1 MRSHDENSRQRKK
14 KGTKLVFS
22 PKLVLLDQALS
33 KQVPANLLENER
45 KCRNNIDKVPL
56 SRQLLIMVKEQAF
69 LFPNLLHSQ
78 LVQLEVIKMVE

>member
-1 MRSHDENSRQRKK
+1 MKTVDRKK
-14 KGTKLVFS
+14 KRTKLVFS

-33 KQVPANLLENER
+33 KQDPANLLENEH
-45 KCRNNIDKVPL
+45 KFTNNMEKAPL

-78 LVQLEVIKMVE
+78 LVWLEVIKMVE